1 MAAPLTMV
9 SLEVLLLANSFF
21 NTAVLGA
28 ADPRI
33 PVTILDS
40 DADQGVRDNDGHQS
54 YNASIDITTNAACL
68 FIVHRQQTDATM
80 SPGTIDNS
88 GAALTVGGVSATKIF
103 SSEREL
109 ATGKYF
115 YWEIYYLPNVSTGS
129 NVTCS
134 AAAAAQVRVISVH
147 AFMLDSNVQ
156 PTVTQNNVD
165 VNFDGTS
172 DTVDVSAN
180 KNSFVF
186 FKHASENY
194 ITSFSLNVTRS
205 YFADGVRGGLV
216 SGNGVFQASEILDA
230 DATVTATLIHT
241 ERTNNSYP
249 TDYFIVQF

>member
-1 MAAPLTMV
+1 M
-9 SLEVLLLANSFF
+9 ANSFF
-21 NTAVLGA
+21 NIALLGA

-40 DADQGVRDNDGHQS
+40 DADQGVRDTNGQQS
-54 YNASIDITTNAACL
+54 YDASIDITTNAACL
-68 FIVHRQQTDATM
+68 FIVHRQQTQAGM
-80 SPGTIDNS
+80 SPGTTNNS
-88 GAALTVGGVSATKIF
+88 GSALTVGGVSATKIF
-103 SSEREL
+103 SSQREL
-109 ATGKYF
+109 ASGKIF

-134 AAAAAQVRVISVH
+134 ANAAAQVRVISVH

-172 DTVDVSAN
+172 DTVDVSAT

-186 FKHASENY
+186 FKHATENF

-205 YFADGVRGGLV
+205 YFAEGTRGGLV
-216 SGNGVFQASEILDA
+216 NGNGVFQASEILDA
-230 DATVTATLIHT
+230 DATVTATLSHT

>member
-1 MAAPLTMV
+1 M
-9 SLEVLLLANSFF
+9 ANSFF
-21 NTAVLGA
+21 NTALLGA

-40 DADQGVRDNDGHQS
+40 DADQGVRNTNGQQS
-54 YNASIDITTNAACL
+54 YDASIDITTNAACL
-68 FIVHRQQTDATM
+68 FIVHRQQTQAGM

-88 GAALTVGGVSATKIF
+88 GSALTVGGVSATKIF
-103 SSEREL
+103 SSQREFV
-109 ATGKYF
+109 TGKYF

-134 AAAAAQVRVISVH
+134 ANAAAQVRVISVH

-156 PTVTQNNVD
+156 PTLTQNNVD

-172 DTVDVSAN
+172 DTVDVSAT

-186 FKHASENY
+186 FKHATENF
-194 ITSFSLNVTRS
+194 ITSYSLNVTRS
-205 YFADGVRGGLV
+205 YFADGTRGGLV
-216 SGNGVFQASEILDA
+216 TGNGVFQASEICDA
-230 DATVTATLIHT
+230 DATVTATLVHT

>member
-1 MAAPLTMV
+1 M
-9 SLEVLLLANSFF
+9 ANSFF

-103 SSEREL
+103 SSQREL

>member
-1 MAAPLTMV
+1 M
-9 SLEVLLLANSFF
+9 ANSFF

-54 YNASIDITTNAACL
+54 YDASIDITTNAACL

-103 SSEREL
+103 SSQREL

-115 YWEIYYLPNVSTGS
+115 YWEIYYLPNVSTGT

-230 DATVTATLIHT
+230 DATVTATLVHT

>member
-1 MAAPLTMV
+1 MV

-54 YNASIDITTNAACL
+54 YDASIDITTNAACL

-103 SSEREL
+103 SSQREL

-115 YWEIYYLPNVSTGS
+115 YWEIYYLPNVSTGT

-230 DATVTATLIHT
+230 DATVTATLVHT

>member
-1 MAAPLTMV
+1 MV

-103 SSEREL
+103 SSQREL

-115 YWEIYYLPNVSTGS
+115 YWEIYYLPNVSTGT

-230 DATVTATLIHT
+230 DATVTATLVHT

>member
-1 MAAPLTMV
+1 M
-9 SLEVLLLANSFF
+9 ANSFF
-21 NTAVLGA
+21 NTALLGA
-28 ADPRI
+28 ADPKTL
-33 PVTILDS
+33 VTILDS
-40 DADQGVRDNDGHQS
+40 DADQGVRVSNGQQS
-54 YNASIDITTNAACL
+54 YDASIDITTNAACL
-68 FIVHRQQTDATM
+68 FIVHRQQTQLGM
-80 SPGTIDNS
+80 SPGTTNNS
-88 GAALTVGGVSATKIF
+88 GSALTVGGVSATKIF
-103 SSEREL
+103 SSQREL
-109 ATGKYF
+109 SAGKIF

-134 AAAAAQVRVISVH
+134 ANTAAQVRVISVH
-147 AFMLDSNVQ
+147 AFMLDSDVQ

-172 DTVDVSAN
+172 DTVDVSAT

-205 YFADGVRGGLV
+205 YFAEGTRGGLI

-230 DATVTATLIHT
+230 DATVTATLGHSVRST
-241 ERTNNSYP
+241 SHP

>member
-1 MAAPLTMV
+1 M
-9 SLEVLLLANSFF
+9 ANSFF